1 MSTQSQNGAPA
12 ERFEI
17 NARDLKKTAEAIRGH
32 DRALQNVA
40 EEIQAFETH
49 LEAIIQAQSRIA
61 EGLREV
67 ARFQSRVTSA
77 QGELEGTL
85 ASVLALADEKVP
97 AAVSTLKRASG
108 AASTSIAESVAV
120 LQRVLGDADAVTSSL
135 PVETATEAAR
145 RLEASTKAHATQLQA
160 TVEQS
165 VREAHESIE
174 KGMNRW
180 TASVERALA
189 KHGSL
194 ADGAAARVSAAAD
207 KVEASHT
214 AMSDRIDALDR
225 TLALFVE
232 RTDTIREDLE
242 GKIAAREEELRVSQS
257 ALESVVQRARKLFG

>member
-1 MSTQSQNGAPA
+1 MSTHPQSPAPG

-49 LEAIIQAQSRIA
+49 LEAILQAQSRIA

-67 ARFQSRVTSA
+67 AKFQSRVTSA
-77 QGELEGTL
+77 QSDLEGTL
-85 ASVLALADEKVP
+85 ASVLALANENVP
-97 AAVSTLKRASG
+97 TAVSALERASG
-108 AASTSIAESVAV
+108 KASMSIAESVAV

-145 RLEASTKAHATQLQA
+145 RLEASTKAHAAQLQA

-194 ADGAAARVSAAAD
+194 ADGAATRVSEAAE
-207 KVEASHT
+207 KVDASHT
-214 AMSDRIDALDR
+214 AISSRIEALDR
-225 TLALFVE
+225 TLVLFVE
-232 RTDTIREDLE
+232 RTEDAREDLE
-242 GKIAAREEELRVSQS
+242 GRITAREEELRASQS